1 MIKKGYN
8 LQSGGD
14 FPQVSETTKEK
25 ISKANSGKIFTKEH
39 KNNIFKSRMKMKN
52 KTGIHRVTKVQD
64 KTCLQGFRWVYGY
77 NDGNK
82 RIEISRIDLED
93 LKNEIISQGLE
104 WVINDEKITK
114 KTLEKDKNKIKL
126 KKTLSEDHKKKL
138 SEIAKV
144 EQYGIKNPQAK
155 YTLWDSSKCYFSKRD
170 LIRSN
175 KDNKNLRKVFL
186 CKYNGYRMPIG
197 YFHEFLSCEI
207 ISDIIRKEIEK

>member
-1 MIKKGYN
+1 MDG
-8 LQSGGD
+8 
-14 FPQVSETTKEK
+14 EK
-25 ISKANSGKIFTKEH
+25 CHRKTPKNHSKPVKFLTV
-39 KNNIFKSRMKMKN
+39 R
-52 KTGIHRVTKVQD
+52 
-64 KTCLQGFRWVYGY
+64 VYGY

-104 WVINDEKITK
+104 WVINDEKIAK

-126 KKTLSEDHKKKL
+126 KKTLSEDHEKKL

-207 ISDIIRKEIEK
+207 ISDIIVVCKYNFKFFMLMKKLFGLPCLH